1 MTGLGYMMVAG
12 GMSTRMGRDKASLPW
27 MDGTLLS
34 SLAMRAVRSYSFT
47 HLCVVINRPLAKTEW
62 PGRVWPVTKSG
73 GLLRGDAYIVPTTEG
88 MMYRWQ
94 PPDSV
99 RIISM
104 LVVSDRFKEC
114 GPLAG
119 VEAGLRAITAI
130 ADAGDTALPEYY
142 LTVSVDMPFYEPDP
156 IVLTKWQKTVL
167 KPDTT
172 NISNAANIANT
183 SSASNTSNAA
193 NIANTSSASNTSN
206 AANASN
212 TSNAANASN
221 ITDISNVC
229 DTPYSFMPRQEDGRL
244 QPLAA
249 IYHRRC
255 GDIAKEL
262 LEKGERRMQS
272 LVAAVPTVYVPI
284 SSDNRRYRNVNT
296 PLAYKEA
303 LAYAINRSRTV
314 PIVTVT
320 ANRSKTGKTRVATE
334 LIRRLTNRGI
344 AVGLVK
350 SDGHGFTMDYADT
363 DTGKATA
370 AVAISGPNGYALL
383 HHTPSEDSLLT
394 LAQSM
399 QVDVALLESRRHGS
413 FPKIVVLRQ
422 HHMEE
427 LPCEPQE
434 VLAIVSDG
442 PRPLPETECRYF
454 SFDEGEA
461 LATWLLERDIFGRR
475 Q

>member
-34 SLAMRAVRSYSFT
+34 SLALRAVRSYSFT
-47 HLCVVINRPLAKTEW
+47 HLCVVINRPLVKTEW

-73 GLLRGDAYIVPTTEG
+73 GLLRGDACIVPTTEG
-88 MMYRWQ
+88 RMYRWQ
-94 PPDSV
+94 PPDSE

-130 ADAGDTALPEYY
+130 ADAGNTALPEYY

-167 KPDTT
+167 KPDTP
-172 NISNAANIANT
+172 NI
-183 SSASNTSNAA
+183 SNAA

-212 TSNAANASN
+212 
-221 ITDISNVC
+221 ITDTSDTSNVC

-303 LAYAINRSRTV
+303 LAYAINRTRTV

-370 AVAISGPNGYALL
+370 AGAAAVAISGPNGYALL

-399 QVDVALLESRRHGS
+399 KVDVALLESRRHGS

-442 PRPLPETECRYF
+442 LRPLPETECRYF
-454 SFDEGEA
+454 SFDEGDA
-461 LATWLLERDIFGRR
+461 LATWLLEQDIFGRR
-475 Q
+475 L

>member
-1 MTGLGYMMVAG
+1 MTGLGCMMVAG

-73 GLLRGDAYIVPTTEG
+73 GLLRGDACIVPTTEG
-88 MMYRWQ
+88 RMYRWQ
-94 PPDSV
+94 PPDSE

-104 LVVSDRFKEC
+104 LVVSDRFKAC

-119 VEAGLRAITAI
+119 VEAGLGAITAI
-130 ADAGDTALPEYY
+130 ADAGEAALPDYY

-156 IVLTKWQKTVL
+156 IVLAQWQRATL
-167 KPDTT
+167 AP
-172 NISNAANIANT
+172 
-183 SSASNTSNAA
+183 
-193 NIANTSSASNTSN
+193 
-206 AANASN
+206 NAS
-212 TSNAANASN
+212 
-221 ITDISNVC
+221 
-229 DTPYSFMPRQEDGRL
+229 DTPDIVMPKQADGRL

-249 IYHRRC
+249 IYHRQC
-255 GDIAKEL
+255 GKIAGRL

-272 LVAAVPTVYVPI
+272 LVAAVPTIYVPI
-284 SSDNRRYRNVNT
+284 ANDNRRYRNVNT

-303 LAYAINRSRTV
+303 LAYEINRTRTV

-334 LIRRLTNRGI
+334 LIRQLTSQGMK
-344 AVGLVK
+344 VGLVK

-370 AVAISGPNGYALL
+370 AGAAAVAISGPNGYALL
-383 HHTPSEDSLLT
+383 QHTPSKDSLFT
-394 LAQSM
+394 LAQGM
-399 QVDVALLESRRHGS
+399 KVDVALLESRHHGS
-413 FPKIVVLRQ
+413 FPKIAVLRQ
-422 HHMEE
+422 GHMEE

-434 VLAIVSDG
+434 ILAIVSDG
-442 PRPLPETECRYF
+442 PRPLPETACRYF
-454 SFDEGEA
+454 SFDEGDA
-461 LATWLLERDIFGRR
+461 LATWLLERDIFG
-475 Q
+475 

>member
-34 SLAMRAVRSYSFT
+34 SLALRAVRSYSFT
-47 HLCVVINRPLAKTEW
+47 HLCVVINRPLVKTEW

-73 GLLRGDAYIVPTTEG
+73 GPLQGDAYIVPTTEG

-94 PPDSV
+94 PPDSE

-130 ADAGDTALPEYY
+130 ADAGETALPEYY

-167 KPDTT
+167 KPDTP
-172 NISNAANIANT
+172 NI
-183 SSASNTSNAA
+183 
-193 NIANTSSASNTSN
+193 
-206 AANASN
+206 
-212 TSNAANASN
+212 SNAANASN
-221 ITDISNVC
+221 ITDTSDTSDTYNVC
-229 DTPYSFMPRQEDGRL
+229 DTPYSFMPQQEDGRL

-303 LAYAINRSRTV
+303 LAYAINRTRIV

-370 AVAISGPNGYALL
+370 AGAAAVAISGPNGYALL

-399 QVDVALLESRRHGS
+399 KVDVALLESRRHGS
-413 FPKIVVLRQ
+413 FPKIVVLRKD
-422 HHMEE
+422 HMEE

-454 SFDEGEA
+454 SFDEGDA
-461 LATWLLERDIFGRR
+461 LATWLLEQEIFGRR
-475 Q
+475 L

>member
-1 MTGLGYMMVAG
+1 MTGLGCMMVAG

-73 GLLRGDAYIVPTTEG
+73 GLLRGDACIVPTIEG
-88 MMYRWQ
+88 RMYRWQ
-94 PPDSV
+94 PPDSE

-104 LVVSDRFKEC
+104 LVVSDRFKAC

-119 VEAGLRAITAI
+119 VEAGLGAITAI
-130 ADAGDTALPEYY
+130 ADAGEAALPDYY
-142 LTVSVDMPFYEPDP
+142 LTVSVDMPFYEPDS
-156 IVLTKWQKTVL
+156 IVLAQWQRATL
-167 KPDTT
+167 AP
-172 NISNAANIANT
+172 
-183 SSASNTSNAA
+183 
-193 NIANTSSASNTSN
+193 
-206 AANASN
+206 NAS
-212 TSNAANASN
+212 
-221 ITDISNVC
+221 
-229 DTPYSFMPRQEDGRL
+229 DTPYIVMPKQADGRL

-249 IYHRRC
+249 IYHRQC
-255 GDIAKEL
+255 GKIAGRL

-284 SSDNRRYRNVNT
+284 ANDNRRYRNVNT

-303 LAYAINRSRTV
+303 LAYAVNRTRTV

-334 LIRRLTNRGI
+334 LIRRLTSQGMK
-344 AVGLVK
+344 VGLVK

-370 AVAISGPNGYALL
+370 AGAAAVAISGPNGYALL
-383 HHTPSEDSLLT
+383 QHTPSKDSLLT
-394 LAQSM
+394 LAQGM
-399 QVDVALLESRRHGS
+399 KADVALLESRHHGS
-413 FPKIVVLRQ
+413 FPKIAVLRQ
-422 HHMEE
+422 GHMEE

-434 VLAIVSDG
+434 ILAIVSDG
-442 PRPLPETECRYF
+442 PRPLPETACRYF
-454 SFDEGEA
+454 SFDEGDA

>member
-1 MTGLGYMMVAG
+1 MTGLGCMMVAG

-73 GLLRGDAYIVPTTEG
+73 GLLRGDACIVPTTEG
-88 MMYRWQ
+88 RMYRWQ
-94 PPDSV
+94 PPDSE

-104 LVVSDRFKEC
+104 LVVSDRFKAC

-119 VEAGLRAITAI
+119 VEAGLGAITAI
-130 ADAGDTALPEYY
+130 ADAGEAALPDYY

-156 IVLTKWQKTVL
+156 IVLAQWQRATL
-167 KPDTT
+167 AP
-172 NISNAANIANT
+172 
-183 SSASNTSNAA
+183 
-193 NIANTSSASNTSN
+193 
-206 AANASN
+206 NAS
-212 TSNAANASN
+212 
-221 ITDISNVC
+221 
-229 DTPYSFMPRQEDGRL
+229 DTPDIVMPKQADGRL

-249 IYHRRC
+249 IYHRQC
-255 GDIAKEL
+255 GKIAGRL

-272 LVAAVPTVYVPI
+272 LVAAVPTIYVPI
-284 SSDNRRYRNVNT
+284 ANDNRRYRNVNT

-303 LAYAINRSRTV
+303 LAYAINRTRTV

-334 LIRRLTNRGI
+334 VIRQLTSRGMK
-344 AVGLVK
+344 VGLVK

-370 AVAISGPNGYALL
+370 AGAAAVAISGPNGYALL
-383 HHTPSEDSLLT
+383 QHTPSKDSLLT
-394 LAQSM
+394 LAQGM
-399 QVDVALLESRRHGS
+399 KVDVALLESRHHGS
-413 FPKIVVLRQ
+413 FPKIAVLRQ
-422 HHMEE
+422 GHMEE

-434 VLAIVSDG
+434 ILAIVSDG
-442 PRPLPETECRYF
+442 PRPLPETACRYF
-454 SFDEGEA
+454 SFDEGDA

>member
-34 SLAMRAVRSYSFT
+34 SLALRAVRSYSFT
-47 HLCVVINRPLAKTEW
+47 HLCVVINRPLVKTEW

-73 GLLRGDAYIVPTTEG
+73 GLLRGDACIVPTTEG
-88 MMYRWQ
+88 RMYRWQ
-94 PPDSV
+94 PPDSE

-172 NISNAANIANT
+172 NISNAAN
-183 SSASNTSNAA
+183 
-193 NIANTSSASNTSN
+193 
-206 AANASN
+206 
-212 TSNAANASN
+212 ASN
-221 ITDISNVC
+221 ITDTSDTSNVC

-334 LIRRLTNRGI
+334 LIRQLTNRGI

-370 AVAISGPNGYALL
+370 AGAAAVAISGPNGYALL
-383 HHTPSEDSLLT
+383 HHTPSKDSLLT
-394 LAQSM
+394 LAQGM
-399 QVDVALLESRRHGS
+399 QVDVALLESRHHGS

-442 PRPLPETECRYF
+442 PRPLPETACRYF
-454 SFDEGEA
+454 SFDEGDA
-461 LATWLLERDIFGRR
+461 LATWLLEQDIFGRR

>member
-1 MTGLGYMMVAG
+1 MAGLGCMMVAG

-73 GLLRGDAYIVPTTEG
+73 GLLRGDACIVPTTEG
-88 MMYRWQ
+88 RMYRWQ
-94 PPDSV
+94 PPDSE
-99 RIISM
+99 RILSM
-104 LVVSDRFKEC
+104 LVVSDRFKAC

-119 VEAGLRAITAI
+119 VEAGLGAITAI
-130 ADAGDTALPEYY
+130 ADAGEAALPDYY

-156 IVLTKWQKTVL
+156 IVLAQWQTATL
-167 KPDTT
+167 TP
-172 NISNAANIANT
+172 
-183 SSASNTSNAA
+183 
-193 NIANTSSASNTSN
+193 
-206 AANASN
+206 NAS
-212 TSNAANASN
+212 
-221 ITDISNVC
+221 
-229 DTPYSFMPRQEDGRL
+229 DTPHIVMPKQADGRL

-249 IYHRRC
+249 IYHRQC
-255 GDIAKEL
+255 GKIAGRL

-284 SSDNRRYRNVNT
+284 ANDNRRYRNVNT

-303 LAYAINRSRTV
+303 LAYAINRTRTV

-334 LIRRLTNRGI
+334 VIRQLTSQGMK
-344 AVGLVK
+344 VGLVK

-370 AVAISGPNGYALL
+370 AGAAAVAISGPNGYALL
-383 HHTPSEDSLLT
+383 QHTPSKDSLLT
-394 LAQSM
+394 LAQGM
-399 QVDVALLESRRHGS
+399 KVDVALLESRHHGS
-413 FPKIVVLRQ
+413 FPKIAVLRQ
-422 HHMEE
+422 GHMEE

-434 VLAIVSDG
+434 IQAIVSDG
-442 PRPLPETECRYF
+442 PRPLPETACRYF
-454 SFDEGEA
+454 SFDEGDA

>member
-1 MTGLGYMMVAG
+1 MMGLGCMMVAG

-62 PGRVWPVTKSG
+62 PGKVWPVTKSG
-73 GLLRGDAYIVPTTEG
+73 GLLRGDAFIVPTTEG
-88 MMYRWQ
+88 RMYRWQ
-94 PPDSV
+94 PPDSE

-104 LVVSDRFKEC
+104 LVVSDRFKGC

-119 VEAGLRAITAI
+119 VEAGLGAITAI
-130 ADAGDTALPEYY
+130 ADAGEAALPDYY
-142 LTVSVDMPFYEPDP
+142 LTVSVDMPFYEPDAM
-156 IVLTKWQKTVL
+156 VLAQWQRAML
-167 KPDTT
+167 AP
-172 NISNAANIANT
+172 
-183 SSASNTSNAA
+183 
-193 NIANTSSASNTSN
+193 
-206 AANASN
+206 NAS
-212 TSNAANASN
+212 
-221 ITDISNVC
+221 
-229 DTPYSFMPRQEDGRL
+229 DTPYIVMPKQADGRL

-249 IYHRRC
+249 IYHRQC
-255 GDIAKEL
+255 GKIAGRL
-262 LEKGERRMQS
+262 LETGERRMQS

-284 SSDNRRYRNVNT
+284 ANDNRCYRNVNT

-303 LAYAINRSRTV
+303 LAYAINRTRTV

-334 LIRRLTNRGI
+334 LIRQLTSQGMK
-344 AVGLVK
+344 VGLVK

-370 AVAISGPNGYALL
+370 AGAAAVAISGPNGYALL
-383 HHTPSEDSLLT
+383 QHTPSKDSLLT
-394 LAQSM
+394 LAQGM
-399 QVDVALLESRRHGS
+399 KADVVLLESRHHGS
-413 FPKIVVLRQ
+413 FPKIAVLRQ
-422 HHMEE
+422 GHMEE

-442 PRPLPETECRYF
+442 PRPLPETACRYF
-454 SFDEGEA
+454 SFDEGDA

>member
-1 MTGLGYMMVAG
+1 MTGLGCMMVAG

-73 GLLRGDAYIVPTTEG
+73 GLLRGDACIVPTTEG
-88 MMYRWQ
+88 RMYRWQ
-94 PPDSV
+94 PPDSE

-104 LVVSDRFKEC
+104 LVVSDRFKAC

-130 ADAGDTALPEYY
+130 ADAGDTALPDYY

-156 IVLTKWQKTVL
+156 IVIAQWKENTLA
-167 KPDTT
+167 PDTT
-172 NISNAANIANT
+172 NTSNVANIANT
-183 SSASNTSNAA
+183 SSASN
-193 NIANTSSASNTSN
+193 ISS
-206 AANASN
+206 
-212 TSNAANASN
+212 AANASN
-221 ITDISNVC
+221 ITDTSNVC
-229 DTPYSFMPRQEDGRL
+229 DTPYSFMPRQADGRL

-249 IYHRRC
+249 IYHRQC
-255 GDIAKEL
+255 GKIAGRL
-262 LEKGERRMQS
+262 LETGERRMQS

-303 LAYAINRSRTV
+303 LAYAINRTRTV

-334 LIRRLTNRGI
+334 LIRQLTSQGMK
-344 AVGLVK
+344 VGLVK

-370 AVAISGPNGYALL
+370 AGATAVAISGPNGYALL
-383 HHTPSEDSLLT
+383 HHTPSKDSLLT
-394 LAQSM
+394 LAQGM
-399 QVDVALLESRRHGS
+399 KVDVALLESRHHGS
-413 FPKIVVLRQ
+413 FPKIAVLRQ
-422 HHMEE
+422 GHMEE

-434 VLAIVSDG
+434 ILAIVSDG
-442 PRPLPETECRYF
+442 PRPLPETACRYF
-454 SFDEGEA
+454 SFDEGDA
-461 LATWLLERDIFGRR
+461 LATWLLEQDIFGRR
-475 Q
+475 

>member
-34 SLAMRAVRSYSFT
+34 SLALRAVRSYSFT
-47 HLCVVINRPLAKTEW
+47 HLCVVINRPLVKTEW

-73 GLLRGDAYIVPTTEG
+73 GPLQGDAYIVPTTEG

-94 PPDSV
+94 PPDSE

-104 LVVSDRFKEC
+104 LVVRDRFKEC

-119 VEAGLRAITAI
+119 VEAGLGAITAI
-130 ADAGDTALPEYY
+130 ADAGEAALPDYY

-193 NIANTSSASNTSN
+193 N
-206 AANASN
+206 
-212 TSNAANASN
+212 ASN
-221 ITDISNVC
+221 ITDTSNVC

-334 LIRRLTNRGI
+334 LIRRLTNRGMT
-344 AVGLVK
+344 VGLVK

-363 DTGKATA
+363 DTGKATAAGAA

-399 QVDVALLESRRHGS
+399 KVDVALLESRRHGS
-413 FPKIVVLRQ
+413 FPKIVVLRKD
-422 HHMEE
+422 HMEE

-442 PRPLPETECRYF
+442 PRPLSETACRYF
-454 SFDEGEA
+454 SFDEGDA
-461 LATWLLERDIFGRR
+461 LATWLLEQDIFGRR
-475 Q
+475 L

>member
-73 GLLRGDAYIVPTTEG
+73 GPLQGDAYIVPTTEG

-94 PPDSV
+94 PPDSE

-104 LVVSDRFKEC
+104 LVVGDRFKEC

-172 NISNAANIANT
+172 NISNAAN
-183 SSASNTSNAA
+183 
-193 NIANTSSASNTSN
+193 
-206 AANASN
+206 
-212 TSNAANASN
+212 ASN
-221 ITDISNVC
+221 ITDTSDTSNVC

-334 LIRRLTNRGI
+334 LIRQLTNRGI

-370 AVAISGPNGYALL
+370 AGAAAVAISGPNGYALL

-399 QVDVALLESRRHGS
+399 KVDVALLESRRHGS

-454 SFDEGEA
+454 SFDEGDA
-461 LATWLLERDIFGRR
+461 LATWLLEQDIFGRR

>member
-1 MTGLGYMMVAG
+1 MTGLGCMMVAG

-62 PGRVWPVTKSG
+62 PGKVWPVTKRG
-73 GLLRGDAYIVPTTEG
+73 GLLRGDAFIVPTTEG
-88 MMYRWQ
+88 RMYRWQ
-94 PPDSV
+94 PPDSE

-104 LVVSDRFKEC
+104 LVVSDRFKAC

-119 VEAGLRAITAI
+119 VEAGLGAITAI
-130 ADAGDTALPEYY
+130 ADAGEAALPDYY
-142 LTVSVDMPFYEPDP
+142 LTVSVDMPFYEPDAM
-156 IVLTKWQKTVL
+156 VLAQWQRAML
-167 KPDTT
+167 AP
-172 NISNAANIANT
+172 
-183 SSASNTSNAA
+183 
-193 NIANTSSASNTSN
+193 
-206 AANASN
+206 NAS
-212 TSNAANASN
+212 
-221 ITDISNVC
+221 
-229 DTPYSFMPRQEDGRL
+229 DTPYIVMPKQADGRL

-249 IYHRRC
+249 IYHRQC
-255 GDIAKEL
+255 GKIAGRL

-284 SSDNRRYRNVNT
+284 ANDNRCYRNVNT

-303 LAYAINRSRTV
+303 LAYAINRTRTV

-334 LIRRLTNRGI
+334 LIRQLTSQGMK
-344 AVGLVK
+344 VGLVK

-370 AVAISGPNGYALL
+370 AGAAAVAISGPNGYALL
-383 HHTPSEDSLLT
+383 QHTPSKDSLLT
-394 LAQSM
+394 LAQGM
-399 QVDVALLESRRHGS
+399 QVDVALLESRHHGS
-413 FPKIVVLRQ
+413 FPKIAVLRQ
-422 HHMEE
+422 GHMEE

-434 VLAIVSDG
+434 VVAIVSDG
-442 PRPLPETECRYF
+442 PRPLPETACRYF
-454 SFDEGEA
+454 SFDEGDA

>member
-1 MTGLGYMMVAG
+1 MTGLGCMMVAG

-73 GLLRGDAYIVPTTEG
+73 GLLRGDACIVPTTEG
-88 MMYRWQ
+88 RMYRWQ
-94 PPDSV
+94 PPNSE

-104 LVVSDRFKEC
+104 LVVSDRFKAC

-119 VEAGLRAITAI
+119 VEAGLGAITAI
-130 ADAGDTALPEYY
+130 ADAGEAALPDYY

-156 IVLTKWQKTVL
+156 IVIAQWKENTLA
-167 KPDTT
+167 PDTT
-172 NISNAANIANT
+172 NTSNVANIANT
-183 SSASNTSNAA
+183 SSASN
-193 NIANTSSASNTSN
+193 ISS
-206 AANASN
+206 
-212 TSNAANASN
+212 AANASN
-221 ITDISNVC
+221 ITDTSNVC

-249 IYHRRC
+249 IYHRQC
-255 GDIAKEL
+255 GKIAGRL

-303 LAYAINRSRTV
+303 LAYAINRTRTV

-320 ANRSKTGKTRVATE
+320 AYRSKTGKTRVATE
-334 LIRRLTNRGI
+334 LIRQLTSQGMK
-344 AVGLVK
+344 VGLAK

-370 AVAISGPNGYALL
+370 AGAAAVAISGPNGYALL
-383 HHTPSEDSLLT
+383 HHTPSKDSLLT
-394 LAQSM
+394 LAQGM
-399 QVDVALLESRRHGS
+399 KVDVALLESRHHGS
-413 FPKIVVLRQ
+413 FPKIAVLRQ
-422 HHMEE
+422 GHMEE

-434 VLAIVSDG
+434 ILAIVSDG
-442 PRPLPETECRYF
+442 PRPLPETACRYF
-454 SFDEGEA
+454 SFDEGDA
-461 LATWLLERDIFGRR
+461 LATWLLEQDIFGRR

>member
-1 MTGLGYMMVAG
+1 MMGLGCMMVAG

-62 PGRVWPVTKSG
+62 PGKVWPVTKRG
-73 GLLRGDAYIVPTTEG
+73 GLLRGDAFIVPTTEG
-88 MMYRWQ
+88 RMYRWQ
-94 PPDSV
+94 PPDSE

-119 VEAGLRAITAI
+119 VEAGLGAITAI
-130 ADAGDTALPEYY
+130 ADAGEAALPDYY
-142 LTVSVDMPFYEPDP
+142 LTVSVDMPFYEPDA
-156 IVLTKWQKTVL
+156 IVLAQWQTATL
-167 KPDTT
+167 AP
-172 NISNAANIANT
+172 
-183 SSASNTSNAA
+183 
-193 NIANTSSASNTSN
+193 
-206 AANASN
+206 NAS
-212 TSNAANASN
+212 
-221 ITDISNVC
+221 
-229 DTPYSFMPRQEDGRL
+229 DTPYIVMPRQADGRL

-249 IYHRRC
+249 IYHRQC
-255 GDIAKEL
+255 GKIAGRL
-262 LEKGERRMQS
+262 LETGERRMQS

-284 SSDNRRYRNVNT
+284 TNDNRCYRNVNT

-303 LAYAINRSRTV
+303 LAYAINRTRTV

-334 LIRRLTNRGI
+334 LIRQLTSQGMK
-344 AVGLVK
+344 VGLVK

-370 AVAISGPNGYALL
+370 AGAVAVAISGPNGYALL
-383 HHTPSEDSLLT
+383 QHTPSKDSLLT
-394 LAQSM
+394 LAQGM
-399 QVDVALLESRRHGS
+399 QVDVALLESRHHGS

-422 HHMEE
+422 GHMEE

-442 PRPLPETECRYF
+442 PRPLPETACRYF
-454 SFDEGEA
+454 SFDEGDA

>member
-1 MTGLGYMMVAG
+1 MAGLGCMMVAG

-73 GLLRGDAYIVPTTEG
+73 GLLRGDACIVPTTEG
-88 MMYRWQ
+88 RMYRWQ
-94 PPDSV
+94 PPDSE
-99 RIISM
+99 RILSM
-104 LVVSDRFKEC
+104 LVVSDRFKAC

-119 VEAGLRAITAI
+119 VEAGLGAITAI
-130 ADAGDTALPEYY
+130 ADAGEAALPDYY

-156 IVLTKWQKTVL
+156 IVLAQWQTATL
-167 KPDTT
+167 TP
-172 NISNAANIANT
+172 
-183 SSASNTSNAA
+183 
-193 NIANTSSASNTSN
+193 
-206 AANASN
+206 NAS
-212 TSNAANASN
+212 
-221 ITDISNVC
+221 
-229 DTPYSFMPRQEDGRL
+229 DTPHIVMPKQADGRL

-249 IYHRRC
+249 IYHRQC
-255 GDIAKEL
+255 GKIAGRL

-284 SSDNRRYRNVNT
+284 ANDNRRYRNVNT

-303 LAYAINRSRTV
+303 LAYAINRTRTV

-334 LIRRLTNRGI
+334 VIRQLTSQGMK
-344 AVGLVK
+344 VGLVK

-370 AVAISGPNGYALL
+370 AGAAAVAISGPNGYALL
-383 HHTPSEDSLLT
+383 QHTPSKDSLLT
-394 LAQSM
+394 LAQGM
-399 QVDVALLESRRHGS
+399 KVDVALLESRHHGS
-413 FPKIVVLRQ
+413 FPKIAVLRQ
-422 HHMEE
+422 GHMEE

-434 VLAIVSDG
+434 ILAIVSDG
-442 PRPLPETECRYF
+442 PRPLPETACRYF
-454 SFDEGEA
+454 SFDEGDA

>member
-1 MTGLGYMMVAG
+1 MTGLGCMMVAG

-62 PGRVWPVTKSG
+62 PGRVWPVTKRG

-88 MMYRWQ
+88 RMYRWQ
-94 PPDSV
+94 PPDSE
-99 RIISM
+99 RMISM
-104 LVVSDRFKEC
+104 LVVSDRFKAC

-119 VEAGLRAITAI
+119 VEAGLGAITAI
-130 ADAGDTALPEYY
+130 ADAGETALPDYY
-142 LTVSVDMPFYEPDP
+142 LTVSVDMPFYETDP
-156 IVLTKWQKTVL
+156 IVLAKWQAAVL
-167 KPDTT
+167 EQD
-172 NISNAANIANT
+172 I
-183 SSASNTSNAA
+183 SNTSNAA
-193 NIANTSSASNTSN
+193 NIANIS
-206 AANASN
+206 NASN
-212 TSNAANASN
+212 TSNAVNASN
-221 ITDISNVC
+221 ITDTSNTSNVC

-255 GDIAKEL
+255 GRIAKEL
-262 LEKGERRMQS
+262 LETGERRMQS

-284 SSDNRRYRNVNT
+284 ANDNRRYHNVNT

-303 LAYAINRSRTV
+303 LAYAINRTRTV

-334 LIRRLTNRGI
+334 LIRQLTSQGMK
-344 AVGLVK
+344 VGLVK

-370 AVAISGPNGYALL
+370 AGAAAVAISGPNGYALL
-383 HHTPSEDSLLT
+383 QHTPSKDSLLT
-394 LAQSM
+394 LAQGM
-399 QVDVALLESRRHGS
+399 KADVVLLESRHHGS
-413 FPKIVVLRQ
+413 FPKIAVLRQ
-422 HHMEE
+422 GHMEE

-442 PRPLPETECRYF
+442 PRPLPETACRYF
-454 SFDEGEA
+454 SFDEGDA

>member
-34 SLAMRAVRSYSFT
+34 SLALRAVRSYSFT
-47 HLCVVINRPLAKTEW
+47 HLCVVINRPLVKTEW

-73 GLLRGDAYIVPTTEG
+73 GPLQGDAYIVPTTEG

-94 PPDSV
+94 PPDSE

-104 LVVSDRFKEC
+104 LVVSDRFKAC

-130 ADAGDTALPEYY
+130 ADAGEAALPDYY
-142 LTVSVDMPFYEPDP
+142 LTVPVDMPFYEPDP
-156 IVLTKWQKTVL
+156 IVLAQWQTATL
-167 KPDTT
+167 
-172 NISNAANIANT
+172 AL
-183 SSASNTSNAA
+183 
-193 NIANTSSASNTSN
+193 
-206 AANASN
+206 NAS
-212 TSNAANASN
+212 
-221 ITDISNVC
+221 
-229 DTPYSFMPRQEDGRL
+229 DTPYIVMPKQADGRL

-249 IYHRRC
+249 IYHRQC
-255 GDIAKEL
+255 GKIAGRL

-284 SSDNRRYRNVNT
+284 ANDNRRYRNVNT

-303 LAYAINRSRTV
+303 LAYAINRTRTV

-370 AVAISGPNGYALL
+370 AGAAAVAISGPNGYALL

-399 QVDVALLESRRHGS
+399 KVDVALLESRRHGS

-442 PRPLPETECRYF
+442 PRPLPETACRYF
-454 SFDEGEA
+454 SFDEGDA
-461 LATWLLERDIFGRR
+461 LATWLLEQDVFGRR

>member
-34 SLAMRAVRSYSFT
+34 SLALRAVRSYSFT

-73 GLLRGDAYIVPTTEG
+73 GPLQGDAYIVPTTEG

-104 LVVSDRFKEC
+104 LVVSDRFKAC

-167 KPDTT
+167 KPDTP
-172 NISNAANIANT
+172 NIF
-183 SSASNTSNAA
+183 NAA

-212 TSNAANASN
+212 
-221 ITDISNVC
+221 ITDTSDTSNVC

-284 SSDNRRYRNVNT
+284 SGDNRRYRNVNT

-303 LAYAINRSRTV
+303 LAYAINRTRTV

-334 LIRRLTNRGI
+334 LIRRLTNRGM

-363 DTGKATA
+363 DTGKATAAGAA

-394 LAQSM
+394 LAQSIK
-399 QVDVALLESRRHGS
+399 VDVALLESRRHGS

-454 SFDEGEA
+454 SFDEGDA
-461 LATWLLERDIFGRR
+461 LATWLLEQDIFGRR
-475 Q
+475 L

>member
-34 SLAMRAVRSYSFT
+34 SLALRAVRSYSFT

-73 GLLRGDAYIVPTTEG
+73 GPLQGDAYIVPTTEG

-94 PPDSV
+94 PPDSE

-172 NISNAANIANT
+172 N
-183 SSASNTSNAA
+183 TSNAA

-212 TSNAANASN
+212 
-221 ITDISNVC
+221 ITDTSDTSNVC

-284 SSDNRRYRNVNT
+284 ANDNRRYRNVNT

-303 LAYAINRSRTV
+303 LAYAINRTRTV

-370 AVAISGPNGYALL
+370 AGAAAVAISGPNGYALL
-383 HHTPSEDSLLT
+383 QHTPSEDSLLT

-399 QVDVALLESRRHGS
+399 KVDVALLESRRHGS

-454 SFDEGEA
+454 SFDEGDA
-461 LATWLLERDIFGRR
+461 LATWLLEQDIFGRR

>member
-1 MTGLGYMMVAG
+1 MTGLGCMMVAG
-12 GMSTRMGRDKASLPW
+12 GMSTRMGRDKASLSW

-73 GLLRGDAYIVPTTEG
+73 GLLRGDACIVPTTEG
-88 MMYRWQ
+88 RMYRWQ
-94 PPDSV
+94 PPDSE

-104 LVVSDRFKEC
+104 LVVSDRFKAC

-119 VEAGLRAITAI
+119 VEAGLGAITAI
-130 ADAGDTALPEYY
+130 ADAGEAALPDYY

-156 IVLTKWQKTVL
+156 IVLAQWQRATL
-167 KPDTT
+167 AP
-172 NISNAANIANT
+172 
-183 SSASNTSNAA
+183 
-193 NIANTSSASNTSN
+193 
-206 AANASN
+206 NAS
-212 TSNAANASN
+212 
-221 ITDISNVC
+221 
-229 DTPYSFMPRQEDGRL
+229 DTPDIVMPKQADGRL

-249 IYHRRC
+249 IYHRQC
-255 GDIAKEL
+255 GKIAGRL

-272 LVAAVPTVYVPI
+272 LVAAVPTIYVPI
-284 SSDNRRYRNVNT
+284 ANDNRRYRNVNT

-303 LAYAINRSRTV
+303 LAYAINRTRTV

-334 LIRRLTNRGI
+334 VIRQLTSRGMK
-344 AVGLVK
+344 VGLVK

-370 AVAISGPNGYALL
+370 AGAAAVAISGPNGYALL
-383 HHTPSEDSLLT
+383 QHTPSKDSLLT
-394 LAQSM
+394 LAQGM
-399 QVDVALLESRRHGS
+399 KVDVALLESRHHGS
-413 FPKIVVLRQ
+413 FPKIAVLRQ
-422 HHMEE
+422 GHMEE

-434 VLAIVSDG
+434 ILAIVSDG
-442 PRPLPETECRYF
+442 PRPLPETACRYF
-454 SFDEGEA
+454 SFDEGDA

>member
-1 MTGLGYMMVAG
+1 MTGLGCMMVAG

-73 GLLRGDAYIVPTTEG
+73 GLLRGDACIVPTTEG
-88 MMYRWQ
+88 RMYRWQ
-94 PPDSV
+94 PPDSE
-99 RIISM
+99 RILSM
-104 LVVSDRFKEC
+104 LVVSDRFKAC

-119 VEAGLRAITAI
+119 VEAGLGAITAI
-130 ADAGDTALPEYY
+130 ADAGEAALPDYY

-156 IVLTKWQKTVL
+156 IVLAQWQTATL
-167 KPDTT
+167 TP
-172 NISNAANIANT
+172 
-183 SSASNTSNAA
+183 
-193 NIANTSSASNTSN
+193 
-206 AANASN
+206 NAS
-212 TSNAANASN
+212 
-221 ITDISNVC
+221 
-229 DTPYSFMPRQEDGRL
+229 DTPHIVMPKQADGRL

-249 IYHRRC
+249 IYHRQC
-255 GDIAKEL
+255 GKIAGRL

-284 SSDNRRYRNVNT
+284 ANDNRRYRNVNT

-303 LAYAINRSRTV
+303 LAYAINRTRTV

-334 LIRRLTNRGI
+334 VIRQLTSQGMK
-344 AVGLVK
+344 VGLVK

-370 AVAISGPNGYALL
+370 AGAAAVAISGPNGYALL
-383 HHTPSEDSLLT
+383 QHTPSKDSLLT
-394 LAQSM
+394 LAQGM
-399 QVDVALLESRRHGS
+399 KVDVALLESRHHGS
-413 FPKIVVLRQ
+413 FPKIAVLRQ
-422 HHMEE
+422 GHMEE

-434 VLAIVSDG
+434 ILAIVSDG
-442 PRPLPETECRYF
+442 PRPLPETACRYF
-454 SFDEGEA
+454 SFDEGDA

>member
-34 SLAMRAVRSYSFT
+34 SLALRAVRSYSFT
-47 HLCVVINRPLAKTEW
+47 HLCVVINRPLVKTEW
-62 PGRVWPVTKSG
+62 PGRVWPVTKNG
-73 GLLRGDAYIVPTTEG
+73 GPLQGDAYIVPTTEG

-94 PPDSV
+94 PPDSE

-156 IVLTKWQKTVL
+156 IVLTKWQRTVL

-193 NIANTSSASNTSN
+193 NAF
-206 AANASN
+206 
-212 TSNAANASN
+212 N
-221 ITDISNVC
+221 ITDTSDTSDTSNVC

-334 LIRRLTNRGI
+334 LIRQLTNRGI

-370 AVAISGPNGYALL
+370 AGAAAVAISGPNGYALL
-383 HHTPSEDSLLT
+383 HHTPSKDSLLT
-394 LAQSM
+394 LAQGM
-399 QVDVALLESRRHGS
+399 QVDVALLESRHHGS

-422 HHMEE
+422 GHMEE

-434 VLAIVSDG
+434 ILAIVSDG
-442 PRPLPETECRYF
+442 PRPLPETACRYF
-454 SFDEGEA
+454 SFDEGDD

>member
-12 GMSTRMGRDKASLPW
+12 GMSTRMGRDKALLPW

-34 SLAMRAVRSYSFT
+34 SLALRAVRSYSFT
-47 HLCVVINRPLAKTEW
+47 HLCVVINRPLVKTEW

-73 GLLRGDAYIVPTTEG
+73 GPLQGDTYIVPTTEG

-94 PPDSV
+94 PPDSE

-156 IVLTKWQKTVL
+156 IVLAQWQTATL
-167 KPDTT
+167 AP
-172 NISNAANIANT
+172 
-183 SSASNTSNAA
+183 
-193 NIANTSSASNTSN
+193 
-206 AANASN
+206 NAS
-212 TSNAANASN
+212 
-221 ITDISNVC
+221 

-303 LAYAINRSRTV
+303 LAYAINRTRTV

-370 AVAISGPNGYALL
+370 AGAAAVAISGPNGYALL

-399 QVDVALLESRRHGS
+399 KVDVALLESRRHGS

-442 PRPLPETECRYF
+442 PRPLPETACRYF
-454 SFDEGEA
+454 SFDEGDA

>member
-34 SLAMRAVRSYSFT
+34 SLALRAVRSYSFT

-73 GLLRGDAYIVPTTEG
+73 GPLQGDAYIVPTTEG

-94 PPDSV
+94 PPDSE

-193 NIANTSSASNTSN
+193 N
-206 AANASN
+206 
-212 TSNAANASN
+212 ASN
-221 ITDISNVC
+221 ITDTSDTSNVC

-284 SSDNRRYRNVNT
+284 ANDNRRYRNVNT

-303 LAYAINRSRTV
+303 LAYAINRTRTV

-370 AVAISGPNGYALL
+370 AGAAAVAISGPNGYALL
-383 HHTPSEDSLLT
+383 QHTPSKDSLLT

-399 QVDVALLESRRHGS
+399 KVDVALLESRRHGS

-454 SFDEGEA
+454 SFDEGDA
-461 LATWLLERDIFGRR
+461 LATWLLEQDIFGRR

>member
-1 MTGLGYMMVAG
+1 MMGLGCMMVAG

-62 PGRVWPVTKSG
+62 PGKVWPVTKSG
-73 GLLRGDAYIVPTTEG
+73 GLLRGDAFIVPTTEG
-88 MMYRWQ
+88 RMYRWQ
-94 PPDSV
+94 PPDSE

-104 LVVSDRFKEC
+104 LVVSDRFKAC

-119 VEAGLRAITAI
+119 VEAGLGAITAI
-130 ADAGDTALPEYY
+130 ADAGEAALPDYY
-142 LTVSVDMPFYEPDP
+142 LTVSVDMPFYEPDAM
-156 IVLTKWQKTVL
+156 VLAQWQRATL
-167 KPDTT
+167 
-172 NISNAANIANT
+172 AL
-183 SSASNTSNAA
+183 
-193 NIANTSSASNTSN
+193 
-206 AANASN
+206 NAS
-212 TSNAANASN
+212 
-221 ITDISNVC
+221 
-229 DTPYSFMPRQEDGRL
+229 DTPYIVMPKQADGRL

-249 IYHRRC
+249 IYHRQC
-255 GDIAKEL
+255 GKIAGRL

-284 SSDNRRYRNVNT
+284 ANDNRRYRNVNT

-303 LAYAINRSRTV
+303 LAYAVNRTRTV

-334 LIRRLTNRGI
+334 LIRQLTSQGMK
-344 AVGLVK
+344 VGLVK

-370 AVAISGPNGYALL
+370 AGAAAVAISGPNGYALL
-383 HHTPSEDSLLT
+383 QHTPSKDSLLT
-394 LAQSM
+394 LAQGM
-399 QVDVALLESRRHGS
+399 KADVVLLESRHHGS
-413 FPKIVVLRQ
+413 FPKIAVLRQ
-422 HHMEE
+422 GHMEE

-434 VLAIVSDG
+434 ILAIVSDG
-442 PRPLPETECRYF
+442 PRPLPETACRYF
-454 SFDEGEA
+454 SFDEGDA

>member
-1 MTGLGYMMVAG
+1 MTRLGCMMVAG

-34 SLAMRAVRSYSFT
+34 SLALRAVRSYSFT

-73 GLLRGDAYIVPTTEG
+73 GLLRGDACIVPTTQG
-88 MMYRWQ
+88 RMYRWQ
-94 PPDSV
+94 PPDSE

-130 ADAGDTALPEYY
+130 ADAGDTALPDYY

-156 IVLTKWQKTVL
+156 IMIAQWKENTLA
-167 KPDTT
+167 PDIT
-172 NISNAANIANT
+172 NTSNVANIANT
-183 SSASNTSNAA
+183 SSASN
-193 NIANTSSASNTSN
+193 ISS
-206 AANASN
+206 
-212 TSNAANASN
+212 AANASN
-221 ITDISNVC
+221 ITDTSNVC

-272 LVAAVPTVYVPI
+272 LVAAVPTVYVAI

-303 LAYAINRSRTV
+303 LAYAMNRTRTV

-334 LIRRLTNRGI
+334 LIRQLTSRGM

-370 AVAISGPNGYALL
+370 AGAAAVAISGPNGYALL
-383 HHTPSEDSLLT
+383 QHTPSEDSLLT
-394 LAQSM
+394 LAQGM
-399 QVDVALLESRRHGS
+399 KADVVLLESRHHGS
-413 FPKIVVLRQ
+413 FPKIAVLRQ
-422 HHMEE
+422 GHMEE

-442 PRPLPETECRYF
+442 PRPLPETACRYF
-454 SFDEGEA
+454 SFDEGDA

>member
-1 MTGLGYMMVAG
+1 MTGLGCMMVAG

-73 GLLRGDAYIVPTTEG
+73 GLLRGDACIVPTTEG
-88 MMYRWQ
+88 RMYRWQ
-94 PPDSV
+94 PPDSE

-104 LVVSDRFKEC
+104 LVVSDRFKAC

-119 VEAGLRAITAI
+119 VEAGLGAITAI
-130 ADAGDTALPEYY
+130 ADAGEAALPDYY

-156 IVLTKWQKTVL
+156 IILAQWQRATL
-167 KPDTT
+167 AP
-172 NISNAANIANT
+172 
-183 SSASNTSNAA
+183 
-193 NIANTSSASNTSN
+193 
-206 AANASN
+206 NASD
-212 TSNAANASN
+212 TSY
-221 ITDISNVC
+221 IV
-229 DTPYSFMPRQEDGRL
+229 MPKQADGRL

-249 IYHRRC
+249 IYHRQC
-255 GDIAKEL
+255 GKIAGRL

-284 SSDNRRYRNVNT
+284 ANDNRRYRNVNT

-303 LAYAINRSRTV
+303 LAYAINRTRTV

-334 LIRRLTNRGI
+334 VIRRLTSQGMK
-344 AVGLVK
+344 VGLVK

-370 AVAISGPNGYALL
+370 AGAAAVAISGPNGYALL
-383 HHTPSEDSLLT
+383 QHTPSKDSLLT
-394 LAQSM
+394 LAQGM
-399 QVDVALLESRRHGS
+399 KADVVLLESRHHGS
-413 FPKIVVLRQ
+413 FPKIAVLRQ
-422 HHMEE
+422 GHMEE

-442 PRPLPETECRYF
+442 PRPLPETACRYF
-454 SFDEGEA
+454 SFDEGDA
-461 LATWLLERDIFGRR
+461 LATWLLEQDIFGRR
-475 Q
+475 

>member
-27 MDGTLLS
+27 MDGTLLP
-34 SLAMRAVRSYSFT
+34 SLALRAVRSYSFT
-47 HLCVVINRPLAKTEW
+47 HLCVVINRPLVKTEW

-73 GLLRGDAYIVPTTEG
+73 GPLQGDAYIVPTTEG

-94 PPDSV
+94 PPDSE

-156 IVLTKWQKTVL
+156 IVLAQWQTATL
-167 KPDTT
+167 AP
-172 NISNAANIANT
+172 
-183 SSASNTSNAA
+183 
-193 NIANTSSASNTSN
+193 
-206 AANASN
+206 NAS
-212 TSNAANASN
+212 
-221 ITDISNVC
+221 
-229 DTPYSFMPRQEDGRL
+229 DTPYIVMPKQADGRL

-303 LAYAINRSRTV
+303 LAYAINRTRTV

-334 LIRRLTNRGI
+334 LIRQMTNRGI

-370 AVAISGPNGYALL
+370 AGAAAVAISGPNGYALL

-399 QVDVALLESRRHGS
+399 KVDVALVESRRHGS
-413 FPKIVVLRQ
+413 FPKIVVLRKD
-422 HHMEE
+422 HMEE
-427 LPCEPQE
+427 LPCEPNE
-434 VLAIVSDG
+434 ILAIVSDG

-454 SFDEGEA
+454 SFDEGDA
-461 LATWLLERDIFGRR
+461 LATWLLEQEIFGRR
-475 Q
+475 L

>member
-34 SLAMRAVRSYSFT
+34 SLALRAVRSYSFT

-73 GLLRGDAYIVPTTEG
+73 GPLQGDAYIVPTTEG

-130 ADAGDTALPEYY
+130 ADASDTALPECY

-172 NISNAANIANT
+172 NISNAAN
-183 SSASNTSNAA
+183 
-193 NIANTSSASNTSN
+193 
-206 AANASN
+206 
-212 TSNAANASN
+212 ASN
-221 ITDISNVC
+221 ITDTSDTSNVC

-334 LIRRLTNRGI
+334 LISRLTNRGM

-363 DTGKATA
+363 DTGKATAAGAA

-399 QVDVALLESRRHGS
+399 KVDVALVESRRHGS

-454 SFDEGEA
+454 SFDEGDA
-461 LATWLLERDIFGRR
+461 LATWLLEQEIFGRR
-475 Q
+475 L

>member
-1 MTGLGYMMVAG
+1 MTGLGCMMVAG

-34 SLAMRAVRSYSFT
+34 SLALRAVRSYSFT
-47 HLCVVINRPLAKTEW
+47 HLCVVINRPLVKTEW
-62 PGRVWPVTKSG
+62 PGRVWPVIKSG
-73 GLLRGDAYIVPTTEG
+73 GPLQGDAYIVPTTEG

-94 PPDSV
+94 PPDSE

-104 LVVSDRFKEC
+104 LVVRDRFKEC

-119 VEAGLRAITAI
+119 VEAGLGAITAI
-130 ADAGDTALPEYY
+130 ADAGEAALPDYY

-172 NISNAANIANT
+172 N
-183 SSASNTSNAA
+183 
-193 NIANTSSASNTSN
+193 
-206 AANASN
+206 

-221 ITDISNVC
+221 ITDTSDTSNVC

-284 SSDNRRYRNVNT
+284 ANDNRRYRNVNT

-303 LAYAINRSRTV
+303 LAYAINRTRTV

-334 LIRRLTNRGI
+334 LIRRLTNRGM

-363 DTGKATA
+363 DTGKATAAGAA

-399 QVDVALLESRRHGS
+399 KVDVALLESRRHGS

-454 SFDEGEA
+454 SFDEGDA
-461 LATWLLERDIFGRR
+461 LATWLLEQDIFGRR
-475 Q
+475 L

>member
-1 MTGLGYMMVAG
+1 MTGLGCMMVAG

-73 GLLRGDAYIVPTTEG
+73 GLLRGDACIVPTTEG
-88 MMYRWQ
+88 RMYRWQ
-94 PPDSV
+94 PPDSE

-104 LVVSDRFKEC
+104 LVVSDRFKAC

-119 VEAGLRAITAI
+119 VEAGLGAITAI
-130 ADAGDTALPEYY
+130 ADAGEAALPDYY

-156 IVLTKWQKTVL
+156 IVLAQWQRATL
-167 KPDTT
+167 AP
-172 NISNAANIANT
+172 
-183 SSASNTSNAA
+183 
-193 NIANTSSASNTSN
+193 
-206 AANASN
+206 NAS
-212 TSNAANASN
+212 
-221 ITDISNVC
+221 
-229 DTPYSFMPRQEDGRL
+229 DTPYIVMSKQADGRL

-249 IYHRRC
+249 IYHRQC
-255 GDIAKEL
+255 GKIAGRL

-272 LVAAVPTVYVPI
+272 LVAAVPTIYVPI
-284 SSDNRRYRNVNT
+284 ANDNRRYRNVNT

-303 LAYAINRSRTV
+303 LAYAVNRTRTV

-334 LIRRLTNRGI
+334 LIRQLTSQGMK
-344 AVGLVK
+344 VGLVK

-370 AVAISGPNGYALL
+370 AGAAAVAISGPNGYALL
-383 HHTPSEDSLLT
+383 QHTPSKDSLLT
-394 LAQSM
+394 LAQGM
-399 QVDVALLESRRHGS
+399 KVDVALLESRHHGS
-413 FPKIVVLRQ
+413 FPKIAVLRQ
-422 HHMEE
+422 GHMEE

-434 VLAIVSDG
+434 ILAIVSDG
-442 PRPLPETECRYF
+442 PRPLPETACRYF
-454 SFDEGEA
+454 SFDEGDA

>member
-34 SLAMRAVRSYSFT
+34 SLALRAVRSYSFT
-47 HLCVVINRPLAKTEW
+47 HLCVVINRPLVKTEW

-73 GLLRGDAYIVPTTEG
+73 GPLQGDAYIVPTTEG

-94 PPDSV
+94 PPDSE

-130 ADAGDTALPEYY
+130 ADEGETALPDYY

-172 NISNAANIANT
+172 N
-183 SSASNTSNAA
+183 
-193 NIANTSSASNTSN
+193 
-206 AANASN
+206 

-221 ITDISNVC
+221 ITDTSDTSNVC

-334 LIRRLTNRGI
+334 LIRRLTNRGM

-350 SDGHGFTMDYADT
+350 SDGHGFAMDYADT
-363 DTGKATA
+363 DTGKATAAGAA

-399 QVDVALLESRRHGS
+399 KVDVALLESRRHGS

-442 PRPLPETECRYF
+442 PRPLPETACRYF
-454 SFDEGEA
+454 SFDEGDA
-461 LATWLLERDIFGRR
+461 LATWLLEQDIFGRR